1 MKSNK
6 RKGRWIDSETDLLSS
21 SSDNDS
27 QNLPKKFVNI
37 EINESSKENRC
48 LICSISPSLSNVN
61 CCSKH
66 LKLLNTKLPK
76 RMDCMMS
83 KWPRFE
89 CHCRSPFK
97 LRQRFRSLSLSSTKS
112 RHCRK
117 KNAIILTSFVKI

>member
-37 EINESSKENRC
+37 EINESSKENCC

-61 CCSKH
+61 CCSK
-66 LKLLNTKLPK
+66 LLNAKLPK
-76 RMDCMMS
+76 RMDCMMN

-97 LRQRFRSLSLSSTKS
+97 PRQRFRSLSLSSTKS
-112 RHCRK
+112 RHWRK
-117 KNAIILTSFVKI
+117 KNAVILTSFVKI